1 MYLVEKEKGNNSNI
15 TIINQ
20 DTKASVIIGKMTMEI
35 IDILEEEGYEF
46 NKDLGE
52 DSHISLTDKWNL
64 EVSESTGRKLSST
77 AFKMKKPITV
87 KTSKLTELVAE
98 PPKKSNKTIDAV
110 DVLLGL
116 TSYN

>member
-35 IDILEEEGYEF
+35 LNTLEEEGYTF
-46 NKDLGE
+46 NKDV
-52 DSHISLTDKWNL
+52 DDHIELTDKWNL

-87 KTSKLTELVAE
+87 KTSELTELVAE
-98 PPKKSNKTIDAV
+98 PPKKSNKTIDAM

-116 TSYN
+116 ASYN

>member
-35 IDILEEEGYEF
+35 LNTLEEEGYTF
-46 NKDLGE
+46 DKDV
-52 DSHISLTDKWNL
+52 DDHIELTDKWNL

-98 PPKKSNKTIDAV
+98 PPKKSNKTIDAM

-116 TSYN
+116 ASYN

>member
-20 DTKASVIIGKMTMEI
+20 DTKASVIIGKLTMEI
-35 IDILEEEGYEF
+35 LNTLEEEGYTF
-46 NKDLGE
+46 DKDVDG
-52 DSHISLTDKWNL
+52 HIDLTDKWNL

-87 KTSKLTELVAE
+87 KTSKLTELAAE

>member
-52 DSHISLTDKWNL
+52 DSHINLTDKWNL

-87 KTSKLTELVAE
+87 KATELVAE
-98 PPKKSNKTIDAV
+98 PPKKSNKEIDAM

>member
-20 DTKASVIIGKMTMEI
+20 DTKASVIIGKITMEI
-35 IDILEEEGYEF
+35 LNTLEEEGYTF
-46 NKDLGE
+46 DKDVDG
-52 DSHISLTDKWNL
+52 HIDLTDKWNL

-77 AFKMKKPITV
+77 AFKMKKPVTKV
-87 KTSKLTELVAE
+87 KTSELTELVAE
-98 PPKKSNKTIDAV
+98 QPKKSNKTIDAM

-116 TSYN
+116 ASYN